1 MTTQSPEAQHAPS
14 YRDAQLT
21 SLLRSHRATIKN
33 NPDARKTLAA
43 TEQRLKYLLRLLMQ
57 WDDLHTSR
65 AETYI
70 QLGNIPAA
78 NTCATMILDDQRRAA
93 LYDRCQIGFDSA
105 DDERLAA
112 VAAMDREVLA

>member
-1 MTTQSPEAQHAPS
+1 MTTQSPDAQHAPS

-21 SLLRSHRATIKN
+21 S
-33 NPDARKTLAA
+33 
-43 TEQRLKYLLRLLMQ
+43 LLRLLMQ